1 MIEVTKELILSLKSE
16 RGGYTKASLKKIGVS
31 WPLKTGW
38 KQRAIGTFVP
48 DFRQNQKLTFIPE
61 LKSASE
67 AGLTFRFEMTSF
79 QITEK
84 PNTKSKKPDH
94 FPAVRNKV
102 DEKKLKSLWT
112 KGKQAWVQVPHV
124 IGWVES
130 MRDDPDHFVDASNM
144 VLNNPSP
151 NHFPAIRNKVEEE
164 AWESLWKKG
173 GHEWITEH
181 TPHTKLE
188 DNPPWE
194 S

>member
-67 AGLTFRFEMTSF
+67 AGLTFRFEMTAF

-84 PNTKSKKPDH
+84 PTAKS
-94 FPAVRNKV
+94 
-102 DEKKLKSLWT
+102 EK
-112 KGKQAWVQVPHV
+112 
-124 IGWVES
+124 
-130 MRDDPDHFVDASNM
+130 PDHFVDASNM

-151 NHFPAIRNKVEEE
+151 DHFPAVRNKVEEE
-164 AWESLWKKG
+164 AWESLWEKG
-173 GHEWITEH
+173 GHEWITEC
-181 TPHTKLE
+181 TSLKLIE
-188 DNPPWE
+188 DDPENPPWE

>member
-38 KQRAIGTFVP
+38 KQRAIGTLVP

-79 QITEK
+79 QIAEK
-84 PNTKSKKPDH
+84 PTAKSAKSKKPDH
-94 FPAVRNKV
+94 FADV
-102 DEKKLKSLWT
+102 S
-112 KGKQAWVQVPHV
+112 
-124 IGWVES
+124 
-130 MRDDPDHFVDASNM
+130 
-144 VLNNPSP
+144 
-151 NHFPAIRNKVEEE
+151 NKVEEE
-164 AWESLWKKG
+164 AWESLWEKG
-173 GHEWITEH
+173 GHEWITEC
-181 TPHTKLE
+181 TPLKLIE
-188 DNPPWE
+188 DDPEIPPWK

>member
-1 MIEVTKELILSLKSE
+1 MIEVTNELILSLKSE

-38 KQRAIGTFVP
+38 KQRAIGTLVP

-94 FPAVRNKV
+94 FVGINNMVLNDPSLDHFPAVRNKV
-102 DEKKLKSLWT
+102 E
-112 KGKQAWVQVPHV
+112 
-124 IGWVES
+124 
-130 MRDDPDHFVDASNM
+130 DDP
-144 VLNNPSP
+144 
-151 NHFPAIRNKVEEE
+151 E
-164 AWESLWKKG
+164 
-173 GHEWITEH
+173 
-181 TPHTKLE
+181 
-188 DNPPWE
+188 NPPWE

>member
-61 LKSASE
+61 LKSESE
-67 AGLTFRFEMTSF
+67 SGLTFRFEMTAF
-79 QITEK
+79 QIAEK
-84 PNTKSKKPDH
+84 STAKSQKPDH

-102 DEKKLKSLWT
+102 E
-112 KGKQAWVQVPHV
+112 
-124 IGWVES
+124 
-130 MRDDPDHFVDASNM
+130 DD
-144 VLNNPSP
+144 
-151 NHFPAIRNKVEEE
+151 
-164 AWESLWKKG
+164 
-173 GHEWITEH
+173 TE
-181 TPHTKLE
+181 
-188 DNPPWE
+188 NPPWK